1 MQYFS
6 FDMSKN
12 SKKNLD
18 VIGPLLKIA
27 STTVSQIGFFH
38 NGTNLASTKLQKG
51 LLEQIVLI
59 VWIEPMQLSLL
70 SAKKH

>member
-1 MQYFS
+1 
-6 FDMSKN
+6 MSKN

-51 LLEQIVLI
+51 IIRTNCIDCL
-59 VWIEPMQLSLL
+59 IEPMQLSLL